1 MNKLRYSG
9 VFSAG
14 DFHPFAFHPFRLWIY
29 DTQRKLLVYVSKC
42 TYFRPKMTNS
52 RVDVNFLAGGTRN
65 YETKI
70 RNPVDSG
77 DNFKGFFHCSLQR
90 FREGRKKKNELLVDF
105 TIFFHSF
112 LHFQS
117 FSHPFTLIPVAFR
130 NARSVKLLA
139 ESR

>member
-29 DTQRKLLVYVSKC
+29 DAQRKLLVYVSKC

-70 RNPVDSG
+70 QNPVDSG

>member
-29 DTQRKLLVYVSKC
+29 DAQRKLLVYVSKC

-90 FREGRKKKNELLVDF
+90 FREGRKKNELLVDF

-112 LHFQS
+112 LHLQS

>member
-1 MNKLRYSG
+1 M
-9 VFSAG
+9 FSPRAIFILSRFIRFVCG
-14 DFHPFAFHPFRLWIY
+14 FMTHNG
-29 DTQRKLLVYVSKC
+29 KLLVYVSKC

-52 RVDVNFLAGGTRN
+52 RVDVNFLAGEARN

-70 RNPVDSG
+70 RNPVDFG
-77 DNFKGFFHCSLQR
+77 DNFKGFFHCS
-90 FREGRKKKNELLVDF
+90 FREEGRRRRRKKTNF
-105 TIFFHSF
+105 YWISPFFFHSF

-117 FSHPFTLIPVAFR
+117 SSHPFTLIPVAFR